1 MDDRWDRVILVA
13 GFCPDGEGFIYDFE
27 RLLQDFCLSL
37 ACLRGKE
44 EEEKKGGGCE
54 RGETETCRRVLTA
67 GGWRCEEKIIGILM
81 LWVEALVVNI

>member
-1 MDDRWDRVILVA
+1 MILR
-13 GFCPDGEGFIYDFE
+13 GSCRF
-27 RLLQDFCLSL
+27 LSL
-37 ACLRGKE
+37 IGLAEGKKE